1 MKLRYLLCLVLLL
14 PLAAC
19 SVHVGGHRPPPY
31 YAPPAHVEW
40 RWDPSID
47 AYVVL
52 GWPHLYYRD
61 RTYYRW
67 HSNHWYSSSRH
78 DGPWAKGPKRMPPGL
93 NKKYGNPGR
102 GHGGGGY

>member
-1 MKLRYLLCLVLLL
+1 MKLHYLLLVS
-14 PLAAC
+14 LAVSLTAC
-19 SVHVGGHRPPPY
+19 TVQVGGHRPNPY

-40 RWDPSID
+40 RWDPGID

-67 HSNHWYSSSRH
+67 HDNHWYSSSRH
-78 DGPWAKGPKRMPPGL
+78 DGPGPKAPNACRPA
-93 NKKYGNPGR
+93 
-102 GHGGGGY
+102 